1 MQANKTLLSGVI
13 PDRQRGEG
21 LCLAAWVRGTGRNPT
36 RWNMN
41 LLISRN
47 ISGCIIPSNPL
58 RLLCSSPSSS
68 GGTALGHLTCPAPPP
83 HLYLNGVLLKDAQ
96 LQEDVQ
102 LDLSLMEQLLHLH
115 LGVVELLQHRLDVA
129 DGATVGRLVAG
140 HSRVPVAEPGREG
153 RGLDMFTVTEEQG
166 AFLV

>member
-1 MQANKTLLSGVI
+1 MI
-13 PDRQRGEG
+13 
-21 LCLAAWVRGTGRNPT
+21 
-36 RWNMN
+36 
-41 LLISRN
+41 
-47 ISGCIIPSNPL
+47 
-58 RLLCSSPSSS
+58 
-68 GGTALGHLTCPAPPP
+68 
-83 HLYLNGVLLKDAQ
+83 
-96 LQEDVQ
+96 
-102 LDLSLMEQLLHLH
+102 DLSLMEQLLHLH